1 MWKIQVFVFNSV
13 QSFSHVR
20 LFATSWTT
28 ARQAPRP
35 SPTPGI
41 YPNSCPLSWW
51 CHPTISSSVVPFSS
65 CPQSFPASGCLIL
78 ELSKMKKKS
87 FWSTIGWLPECRTH
101 RYGRL
106 TELLLVFFM
115 SSCESGLLYCVLSF
129 KAEGVCY
136 FIFCLLRNVW
146 NSPSYS
152 STTQVCTL
160 LYWQYGFM

>member
-1 MWKIQVFVFNSV
+1 MSDSLRPHGPQHARPPVHHQLLEFTQTHIHQVGDAIQP
-13 QSFSHVR
+13 SHP
-20 LFATSWTT
+20 LLS
-28 ARQAPRP
+28 P
-35 SPTPGI
+35 SLPA
-41 YPNSCPLSWW
+41 LK
-51 CHPTISSSVVPFSS
+51 
-65 CPQSFPASGCLIL
+65 SFPASGCLIL
-78 ELSKMKKKS
+78 ELSKMKKTS

-101 RYGRL
+101 RHRRL

-115 SSCESGLLYCVLSF
+115 SSCESGLLYCVHSF